1 MHDKSGGRGK
11 RKRIIKEKA
20 YYERIKRRLRRKNT
34 RKYTHTTEKER
45 ERKRERRHDIAKG
58 DIRVFREGVLIHK
71 HLLKLITLKNE
82 DTKPLKRTRKNAS
95 SSSRTGDTTTTND
108 DDGGDGAFI

>member
-45 ERKRERRHDIAKG
+45 ERKRER
-58 DIRVFREGVLIHK
+58 
-71 HLLKLITLKNE
+71 KL
-82 DTKPLKRTRKNAS
+82 
-95 SSSRTGDTTTTND
+95 TTNE
-108 DDGGDGAFI
+108 

>member
-11 RKRIIKEKA
+11 KKRIIKEKA

-45 ERKRERRHDIAKG
+45 GRKREKDAAISRREIYYAYLEK
-58 DIRVFREGVLIHK
+58 
-71 HLLKLITLKNE
+71 
-82 DTKPLKRTRKNAS
+82 
-95 SSSRTGDTTTTND
+95 
-108 DDGGDGAFI
+108 AF

>member
-45 ERKRERRHDIAKG
+45 GRKRERKTPRY
-58 DIRVFREGVLIHK
+58 REGRY
-71 HLLKLITLKNE
+71 T
-82 DTKPLKRTRKNAS
+82 TR
-95 SSSRTGDTTTTND
+95 
-108 DDGGDGAFI
+108 I

>member
-1 MHDKSGGRGK
+1 MYDKSGGQGR
-11 RKRIIKEKA
+11 RKRIKKKVY

-58 DIRVFREGVLIHK
+58 DILRVFREGVLIYK
-71 HLLKLITLKNE
+71 HLLKN
-82 DTKPLKRTRKNAS
+82 
-95 SSSRTGDTTTTND
+95 
-108 DDGGDGAFI
+108 

>member
-45 ERKRERRHDIAKG
+45 EKEREK
-58 DIRVFREGVLIHK
+58 EGKEGSKDRSFCTHVR
-71 HLLKLITLKNE
+71 TL
-82 DTKPLKRTRKNAS
+82 S
-95 SSSRTGDTTTTND
+95 
-108 DDGGDGAFI
+108 